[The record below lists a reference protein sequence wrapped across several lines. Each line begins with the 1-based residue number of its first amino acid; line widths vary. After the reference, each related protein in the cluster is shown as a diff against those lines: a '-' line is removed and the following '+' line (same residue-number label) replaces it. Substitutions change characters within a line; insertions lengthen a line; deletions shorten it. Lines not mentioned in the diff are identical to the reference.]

1 MKTLLDYYK
10 FFESIPEEK
19 WCNYKLLNDKGQC
32 CARGHL
38 GTRLLAGRIIE
49 SPEAIKFYELTNSS
63 FMVVSLINDGKHYG
77 FNQPTPKARILA
89 FIKSKL

>member
-1 MKTLLDYYK
+1 MNTLLDYYK

-19 WCNYKLLNDKGQC
+19 WCNYNVLNTQGQR

-38 GTRLLAGRIIE
+38 GTRLVAGQVIE
-49 SPEAIKFYELTNSS
+49 SPEAIKFYELTNSNHVDIS
-63 FMVVSLINDGKHYG
+63 HVNDNIHYG